1 MITKINLPQRVPFT
15 ESSELDGIKR
25 VCFIFGPN
33 GSGKTTISRLI
44 HDEAKLQNSS
54 VLEWTDGPHIKTYVY
69 NRDFV
74 YGNFK
79 AEIPGV
85 FTMGSDNIQVKKKI
99 VMLNEQI
106 DKYQRKMEGMQEQY
120 DQAQADLDQC
130 ESELVDECWQVKSE
144 LPEVLKKH
152 WTGTNTKAKL
162 KEAVF
167 SKIESLTQNDTLPN
181 IAELESKAL
190 VVFDKSVQAP
200 VLLQPYEYA
209 DLLASES
216 DSIFT
221 RPIVG
226 KENVAIGDLIKK
238 LGNSDWVA
246 QGRKYVKGDV
256 CPFCQQHS
264 VDEKLKNELEC
275 FFDESYKTNISE
287 LKVAAE
293 NYKKC
298 SNQLI
303 EIATNISV
311 TYKDFVDSA
320 SLKMQIAE
328 LQRIVQNN
336 TTQINKK
343 LAEPSR
349 IINVTSANAPCSE
362 IAKLIDD
369 AILKVNECKELV
381 EHRKEEQKKLLDDLM
396 LFTAIKTKE
405 RTKSLRGR
413 KNNLQKKIDGLT
425 KQIEKTNNYIIENV
439 KNREEE
445 EKRFTNIKETAE
457 QINGLLQRFGFAN
470 FRVSVTDDNKSYQVV
485 RNDGTLANDTLSE
498 GEASFLT
505 FLYFYHLMNGSF
517 DSTGVNDRRIVVI
530 DDPISSM
537 DADVLFVVSSLV
549 RKLAQ
554 EARHGEGTTEQLIVL
569 THNITFHRE
578 VTYVRAGEGDAQTSY
593 YAIRKVKGRSIVE
606 HCNKN
611 PVSSTYEML
620 WEDLCRSDCN
630 ALTAQNVSRR
640 ITETFFRLVGVPDT
654 DTIIAEMK
662 SPDREIARS
671 LMLWANAGSHSA
683 FDDETFVN
691 TSETT
696 DAYRETLGLLFKKAN
711 YESHYNE
718 MTKKYSASV

>member
-15 ESSELDGIKR
+15 EPSELDGIKR

-74 YGNFK
+74 SGNFK

-85 FTMGSDNIQVKKKI
+85 FTMGTENIEAKNKI
-99 VMLNEQI
+99 DMLNEQI

-120 DQAQADLDQC
+120 DQAQADLDQY

-152 WTGTNTKAKL
+152 WTGTNTKAKF
-162 KEAVF
+162 KEVVF
-167 SKIESLTQNDTLPN
+167 SKMESLTQNDTLPN
-181 IAELESKAL
+181 IEELESKAL
-190 VVFDKSVQAP
+190 VIFDKSVQAP
-200 VLLQPYEYA
+200 APLPPYKYT
-209 DLLASES
+209 DLLDCENAP
-216 DSIFT
+216 IFT
-221 RPIVG
+221 RAIVG

-246 QGRKYVKGDV
+246 QGRKYVNGDI

-264 VDEKLKNELEC
+264 VNEKLKNELES
-275 FFDESYKTNISE
+275 FFDESYQTDISE

-328 LQRIVQNN
+328 LQRVVQNN

-696 DAYRETLGLLFKKAN
+696 DTYRETLGLLFKKAN

>member
-1 MITKINLPQRVPFT
+1 MITKINLPQCVPFT
-15 ESSELDGIKR
+15 KQSELDEMKR

-44 HDEAKLQNSS
+44 YNEAQCEDSS
-54 VLEWTDGPHIKTYVY
+54 VLEWNNGQDIKTYVY

-74 YGNFK
+74 SKNFK
-79 AEIPGV
+79 AEIPGI
-85 FTMGSDNIQVKKKI
+85 FTMGTENIEAKNKI
-99 VMLNEQI
+99 DMLNEQI

-120 DQAQADLDQC
+120 DQAQADLDQY

-181 IAELESKAL
+181 IDELESKAL
-190 VVFDKSVQAP
+190 VIFDESVQAP
-200 VLLQPYEYA
+200 APLPPYKYT
-209 DLLASES
+209 DLLDSENAP
-216 DSIFT
+216 IFT
-221 RPIVG
+221 RTIVG

-246 QGRKYVKGDV
+246 QGRKYVNGDI

-264 VDEKLKNELEC
+264 VDEKLKSELES
-275 FFDESYKTNISE
+275 FFDESYQTDISE

-328 LQRIVQNN
+328 LQRVVQNN

-470 FRVSVTDDNKSYQVV
+470 FRISVTDDNKSYQVV

-620 WEDLCRSDCN
+620 WKDLCRSDCN

-696 DAYRETLGLLFKKAN
+696 DAYRETLRLLFKKAN

>member
-15 ESSELDGIKR
+15 EPSELDGIKR

-44 HDEAKLQNSS
+44 HDEAKSQDSS

-74 YGNFK
+74 SRNFK

-85 FTMGSDNIQVKKKI
+85 FTMGSENIDAKKTIDK
-99 VMLNEQI
+99 LTAQI
-106 DKYQRKMEGMQEQY
+106 DKDQREMEKEQENLN
-120 DQAQADLDQC
+120 QAQKDLKQC
-130 ESELVDECWQVKSE
+130 ESEIIDECWKVKSE
-144 LPEVLKKH
+144 LPKVLQNH
-152 WTGTNTKAKL
+152 WVGTGRKAKF
-162 KEAVF
+162 KEDVF

-190 VVFDKSVQAP
+190 VIFDESVQAP
-200 VLLQPYEYA
+200 VLLPPYKYT
-209 DLLASES
+209 DLLDSENAP
-216 DSIFT
+216 IFT
-221 RPIVG
+221 RTIVG

-246 QGRKYVKGDV
+246 QGRKYVNGDV

-264 VDEKLKNELEC
+264 VDEKLKSELES
-275 FFDESYKTNISE
+275 FFDESYQTDISE

-303 EIATNISV
+303 ETATNISV

-328 LQRIVQNN
+328 LKRVVQN
-336 TTQINKK
+336 TTAQINKK

-369 AILKVNECKELV
+369 AILKVNERKELV

-405 RTKSLRGR
+405 RTESLRGR
-413 KNNLQKKIDGLT
+413 KSNLQKKIAGLT
-425 KQIEKTNNYIIENV
+425 KTIEATTARINTSTKS
-439 KNREEE
+439 REEE
-445 EKRFTNIKETAE
+445 EKRLTNIKETAE
-457 QINGLLQRFGFAN
+457 QINGLLHRFGFTN
-470 FRVSVTDDNKSYQVV
+470 FKVSVTDDNKSYQVV

-505 FLYFYHLMNGSF
+505 FLYFYHLMNGSL
-517 DSTGVNDRRIVVI
+517 DSTGVNDRRVVVI

-537 DADVLFVVSSLV
+537 DADVLFVASSLV

-554 EARHGEGTTEQLIVL
+554 EARGGEGTTEQLIVL

-578 VTYVRAGEGDAQTSY
+578 VTYVRVGEGDAQTSY
-593 YAIRKVKGRSIVE
+593 YAIRKVEGRSIVE
-606 HCNKN
+606 RCNKN

-654 DTIIAEMK
+654 DKIIAEME

-696 DAYRETLGLLFKKAN
+696 NAYRKALGLLFEKAN
-711 YESHYNE
+711 YGSHYDE

>member
-1 MITKINLPQRVPFT
+1 MITKINLPQSVPFT
-15 ESSELDGIKR
+15 EPSELDGIKR

-44 HDEAKLQNSS
+44 HDEAKFQDSS

-74 YGNFK
+74 SRNFK

-85 FTMGSDNIQVKKKI
+85 FTMGSENIEAKKRIDK
-99 VMLNEQI
+99 LTAQI
-106 DKYQRKMEGMQEQY
+106 DKDQREMEKEQENLN
-120 DQAQADLDQC
+120 QAQKDLKQC
-130 ESELVDECWQVKSE
+130 ESKIADECWEVKSK
-144 LPEVLKKH
+144 LPNALLTKWSTPRSKQKFKDEVFARIATL
-152 WTGTNTKAKL
+152 N
-162 KEAVF
+162 
-167 SKIESLTQNDTLPN
+167 SDDTLPDVG
-181 IAELESKAL
+181 ALENRAA
-190 VVFDKSVQAP
+190 VVFNDSVQAVAP
-200 VLLQPYEYA
+200 LLPYEYSR
-209 DLLASES
+209 LLTSENAP
-216 DSIFT
+216 IFT
-221 RPIVG
+221 KPIVG
-226 KENVAIGDLIKK
+226 KESVAIGDLIKK

-246 QGRKYVKGDV
+246 QGRKYINGDI

-264 VDEKLKNELEC
+264 VDEKLKSELEN
-275 FFDESYKTNISE
+275 FFDESYQADVAA
-287 LKVAAE
+287 LKIAAE
-293 NYKKC
+293 NYRQ
-298 SNQLI
+298 NAELLI
-303 EIATNISV
+303 NNAKDVCN
-311 TYKDFVDSA
+311 TYKDFIDYDG
-320 SLKMQIAE
+320 LKVQIAE
-328 LQRIVQNN
+328 LRRVVQDAAA
-336 TTQINKK
+336 QINEK
-343 LAEPSR
+343 LTEPSR
-349 IINVTSANAPCSE
+349 VISITSAENTCAE
-362 IAKLIDD
+362 IAKLIDE
-369 AILKVNECKELV
+369 AKLKVIEHNELIK
-381 EHRKEEQKKLLDDLM
+381 HRREEKTKLLDSLM
-396 LFTAIKTKE
+396 LFTAMTAKE
-405 RTKSLRGR
+405 RTADLRDSKR
-413 KNNLQKKIDGLT
+413 NFQKKIDGLT
-425 KQIEKTNNYIIENV
+425 KTIGTTTARINTSTKS
-439 KNREEE
+439 REEE
-445 EKRFTNIKETAE
+445 EKRLTNIKETVE
-457 QINGLLQRFGFAN
+457 QINGLLQRFGFTN

-554 EARHGEGTTEQLIVL
+554 EARRGGGTTEQLIVL

-578 VTYVRAGEGDAQTSY
+578 ITYVRVGEGDKRTSY
-593 YAIRKVKGRSIVE
+593 YAIRKAGGHSVVE
-606 HCNKN
+606 YCTKN

-620 WEDLCRSDCN
+620 WEDLCRPDCN

-654 DTIIAEMK
+654 DKIIAEME

-696 DAYRETLGLLFKKAN
+696 NAYRKALRLLFEKAN
-711 YESHYNE
+711 YGSHYDE
-718 MTKKYSASV
+718 MTKKYGMSE